1 MRHHRLP
8 DDILSRL
15 ASGGGGQE
23 AARHL
28 VAAERSKHRLLVLG
42 VTRLAAGHPHAR
54 AVDHAY
60 DVLAEIERK
69 RPEAVRDTLGY
80 PAVGAWAART
90 VQAFAQRRAGSFDP
104 AQPDPAQPDP
114 AQLGAVAAVAAVKA
128 EVACRVEVPATDGAI
143 TLPSLGQIVCPGGGG
158 ELVDLVVH
166 ADGQVEA
173 GGVRVRA
180 EVGQQPG
187 WRPLRQIGSADGTLS
202 VLVDDLDPFRWI
214 SQTVIDGRLPED
226 ELRAWRTCLDEAW
239 RMLRKHHW
247 TIADETRAIVSVL
260 TPIQGPPQGMNSAL
274 DGDRFGTVAMSTPP
288 DGRWLASTFAH
299 EVQHAKLGAI
309 LDIVRLLEPDDSR
322 YYAPWRPDPRPLS
335 GLIQGAYAYLGV
347 SGFWRRQR
355 AFESDMRPH
364 IEFARWRESAFAVT
378 GILLDSG
385 RLTATGEAVVTAM
398 RHTLAAWLDEPV
410 PAAALEVARR
420 EADEHRQAWLTRNRP
435 TG

>member
-54 AVDHAY
+54 AVGHAY

-80 PAVGAWAART
+80 PAVGAWAACT
-90 VQAFAQRRAGSFDP
+90 VQALTQQRAGSL
-104 AQPDPAQPDP
+104 DPAQPDP
-114 AQLGAVAAVAAVKA
+114 AQLGAVASVAAVKA
-128 EVACRVEVPATDGAI
+128 EVACRVEVPATDGTI
-143 TLPSLGQIVCPGGGG
+143 TLPSFGQIVCPGGG

-187 WRPLRQIGSADGTLS
+187 WRPLCQVGSADGTLS
-202 VLVDDLDPFRWI
+202 LLVDDLDPYRWI
-214 SQTVIDGRLPED
+214 DQTVIDGRLPED

-239 RMLRKHHW
+239 GMLRKQHW

-260 TPIQGPPQGMNSAL
+260 TPIQAPSQGMNSAL
-274 DGDRFGTVAMSTPP
+274 DGGRFGAVAMSTPP

-309 LDIVRLLEPDDSR
+309 LDIVRLLEPDDGR

-335 GLIQGAYAYLGV
+335 GLIQGTYAYLGV

-364 IEFARWRESAFAVT
+364 IEFAHWRESAYTVT
-378 GILLDSG
+378 GTLLDSG
-385 RLTATGEAVVTAM
+385 RLTATGEAFVTGM
-398 RHTLAAWLDEPV
+398 RRTLAAWLDESV
-410 PAAALEVARR
+410 PAAALDVARR
-420 EADEHRQAWLTRNRP
+420 EADEHRQAWLTRNCS
-435 TG
+435 TD